1 MIELPWPPPQLSPN
15 KRLHWAALAKYKHR
29 YREECAIATQAFLVE
44 IPKGPLAMR
53 LTFFRPDRRTYDR
66 DNLLARM
73 KSGLDGMCDAL
84 GINDNRFTV
93 ITLRVSDIVVDGGAV
108 HVYIS
113 EDHEENLRS
122 LR

>member
-15 KRLHWAALAKYKHR
+15 KRLHWAALAKYKAR
-29 YREECAIATQAFLVE
+29 YREECCAVTKAKPVTL
-44 IPKGPLAMR
+44 PDGPLALR
-53 LTFFRPDRRTYDR
+53 LTFFRPDRRSYDR

-73 KSGLDGMCDAL
+73 KAGLDGMSDAL

-93 ITLRVSDIVVDGGAV
+93 ITLRVSDIVVDGGVV

-113 EDHEENLRS
+113 QDNEKDLRS
-122 LR
+122 RS

>member
-15 KRLHWAALAKYKHR
+15 KRMHWAALAKYKAK
-29 YREECAIATQAFLVE
+29 YREECCLAMMSRIITLPA
-44 IPKGPLAMR
+44 GPLAMR
-53 LTFFRPDRRTYDR
+53 LTFFRPDRRNYDR

-122 LR
+122 RS